1 MHAHTNTYTHWQASN
16 ERETASINKSLMT
29 LGKVIS
35 ALSQQSKSSTNTS
48 SNSASANTSSTT
60 AALSAGAGVCDV
72 ADTWVPYRDSTLTK
86 LLMDSLGGNG
96 LTLMLA
102 CIRCV
107 TRVALPICIRLIQV
121 LMI

>member
-1 MHAHTNTYTHWQASN
+1 
-16 ERETASINKSLMT
+16 MT

-48 SNSASANTSSTT
+48 SNSANTSTT
-60 AALSAGAGVCDV
+60 ANVISAGSGVCDV

-102 CIRCV
+102 CIRYV
-107 TRVALPICIRLIQV
+107 LRIALIISIILIHV
-121 LMI
+121 LLI

>member
-1 MHAHTNTYTHWQASN
+1 
-16 ERETASINKSLMT
+16 MT

-35 ALSQQSKSSTNTS
+35 ALSQQSKSSTSTTS
-48 SNSASANTSSTT
+48 SNSANTSTT
-60 AALSAGAGVCDV
+60 AAVLSAGSGVCDV

-102 CIRCV
+102 CIRYV
-107 TRVALPICIRLIQV
+107 ICI
-121 LMI
+121 